1 VQLRA
6 GVFGFLVPPSA
17 MSGDFWCTPG
27 VQATG
32 YDLRG
37 PVETQ
42 RKFDLHMDAFA
53 TNTLMRS
60 YYSEFLTNAVTTVVH
75 YY

>member
-1 VQLRA
+1 
-6 GVFGFLVPPSA
+6 
-17 MSGDFWCTPG
+17 MSGEFAEFPRRSRPG
-27 VQATG
+27 
-32 YDLRG
+32 RHK
-37 PVETQ
+37 

-60 YYSEFLTNAVTTVVH
+60 YYSEFLTNSVTTVVH